1 MPGVVSREDIKADDS
16 SPRLGR
22 LALEEQLHALTGRDI
37 MVMTGAEANGY
48 ADVAFGAASK
58 DTPEL
63 VLVVTL
69 TVTSTKDGEAG
80 AAAPKGVVPKLLG
93 GIVLC
98 VAVGAAAGVI
108 VGAAVGAF
116 APTAPLA
123 LRSKSAAIATGLKRP
138 VRTTAVA
145 PKMSLLDQGSS
156 LLLAGEGMAV
166 SSAAYIAV
174 LLGTF
179 IPVVFLVTLYIQSE
193 ARKAAESGSE
203 GDKF

>member
-1 MPGVVSREDIKADDS
+1 MNARVAF
-16 SPRLGR
+16 LC
-22 LALEEQLHALTGRDI
+22 LAL
-37 MVMTGAEANGY
+37 V
-48 ADVAFGAASK
+48 
-58 DTPEL
+58 
-63 VLVVTL
+63 
-69 TVTSTKDGEAG
+69 
-80 AAAPKGVVPKLLG
+80 AAAQ
-93 GIVLC
+93 
-98 VAVGAAAGVI
+98 
-108 VGAAVGAF
+108 AF

-123 LRSKSAAIATGLKRP
+123 LRSKSSAIATGLKRP

-179 IPVVFLVTLYIQSE
+179 IPVVFLLTLYIQSE